1 LLEKSS
7 DIPAS
12 RGRDAFLQRNRL
24 RRKHDLLSTRDAH
37 LGFLIPVETGS
48 DEMASKEDEMLDRRE
63 WMKRAGIAALAT
75 GFGSVK
81 ALALDTVTL
90 PFENGERP
98 LVQYPQKRP
107 MIGLT
112 SRPPQLETPFS
123 IFNDGPI
130 TPNNAF
136 FVRYHLAGVPLDI
149 DPDKF
154 TLEVKGKVN
163 KPLKLSLKDIRKLRS
178 VELVA
183 VNQCS
188 GNSRGFFNPRVAGGQ
203 LGNGAM
209 GNARW
214 HGVPLKTVLDMAGVQ
229 QGAKQVTFN
238 GMDGPVLDTTPD
250 FVKALD
256 VDHALDGEVMLA
268 YGMNGDDLP
277 YLNGFPLRLIV
288 PGYYGTYWVKH
299 LNEITVIDSVFD
311 GFWMKT
317 AYRIPD
323 TPCNC
328 VEPGTTPQ
336 ATIPINRFTVRSFI
350 TSFADG
356 AKLKAGGTTLK
367 GIAFD
372 GGKGIKEVAVSTD
385 GGKTWTPA
393 KLGKDL
399 GKYSFREWKLPV
411 KLAAGSYEL
420 KVRAT
425 SNSGET
431 QPAEPRWNPA
441 GYLRNVIET
450 VRVTVA

>member
-1 LLEKSS
+1 
-7 DIPAS
+7 
-12 RGRDAFLQRNRL
+12 
-24 RRKHDLLSTRDAH
+24 
-37 LGFLIPVETGS
+37 
-48 DEMASKEDEMLDRRE
+48 MLDRRE
-63 WMKRAGIAALAT
+63 LLKRAGMTAVASALPVT
-75 GFGSVK
+75 K
-81 ALALDTVTL
+81 AFALDTVTL
-90 PFENGERP
+90 PFDNGERP
-98 LVQYPQKRP
+98 LVKYPQKRP

-136 FVRYHLAGVPLDI
+136 FVRYHLAGIPLDI

-154 TLEVKGKVN
+154 TLQVKGKVD
-163 KPLKLSLKDIRKLRS
+163 KQLELSLKEIRKLKAID
-178 VELVA
+178 LVA

-188 GNSRGFFNPRVAGGQ
+188 GNSRGFFEPRVAGGQ
-203 LGNGAM
+203 LANGAM

-229 QGAKQVTFN
+229 QGAKQITLN
-238 GMDGPVLDTTPD
+238 GMDGPVMDTTPD

-256 VDHALDGEVMLA
+256 IDHARDGEVMLA
-268 YGMNGDDLP
+268 YGMNGEDLP
-277 YLNGFPLRLIV
+277 VLNGFPLRLIV

-299 LNEITVIDSVFD
+299 LNEITVIDKEFD
-311 GFWMKT
+311 GFWMKS

-323 TPCNC
+323 TACAC
-328 VEPGTTPQ
+328 VEPGTAPK
-336 ATIPINRFTVRSFI
+336 ATIPINRFDVRSFV
-350 TSFADG
+350 TSVADG
-356 AKLKAGGTTLK
+356 AKLKAGSTTLK

-385 GGKTWTPA
+385 GGKSWTQA

-411 KLAAGSYEL
+411 KLAAGSYDL

-425 SNSGET
+425 NNGGDT
-431 QPAEPRWNPA
+431 QPMEPRWNPT
-441 GYLRNVIET
+441 GYMRNVVET